1 MNTGYVVAILAGYFG
16 LLYLLSRVSARR
28 ADAATFFIANRQAP
42 WLLVSYG
49 MIGVAIS
56 GITFISVPGQVI
68 NTQFSYMQ
76 MVFGYA
82 IGLLIVAFVF
92 LPVFY
97 RVKAISI
104 YSFLDQRFGPRSH
117 KTAALMFLIAQS
129 ATASFKLFLMASVL
143 QIVLFNDLG
152 MPFWL
157 TVLFTL
163 LLIWLYT
170 YRGGIKTVI
179 LTDAL
184 QTTFLLLALV
194 LSIWA
199 ISRQIDISVGEMYQI
214 MGRQD
219 ISQVF
224 FWAWDD
230 PNNFFKLVLTGILL
244 TVMTNGL
251 DQSVMQKHLT
261 CKDLWSS
268 QKNIS
273 TLAGIL
279 LFVNFLFL
287 FLGGAL
293 YLFSVYAGVQLPELT
308 DNIYPTIA
316 IDHLGLAAST
326 LFLVGIAAAAYSSAD
341 SSLTG
346 LTTSFCIDILNYQ
359 VNDNNRLRQR
369 QLVHLMFT
377 LLIFIIIMGFN
388 EINNES
394 VLYYFIRTSGFI
406 YGPLLSLYLFGF
418 YSKRKVNDLY
428 IPVICILS
436 PLTSLVLDQKSPD
449 WFGGYQ
455 FGYDILLVNSLISF
469 VALYIL
475 SKKYSFF
482 PKP

>member
-1 MNTGYVVAILAGYFG
+1 MSTGYVVAILVGYFG
-16 LLYLLSRVSARR
+16 LLYLISRFSTRK
-28 ADAATFFIANRQAP
+28 ADAATFFIANREAP

-56 GITFISVPGQVI
+56 GITFISVPGQVV

-97 RVKAISI
+97 KVRAISI
-104 YSFLDQRFGPRSH
+104 YTFLEQRFGPRSH
-117 KTAALMFLIAQS
+117 RTAAGLFLIAQT
-129 ATASFKLFLMASVL
+129 ATAAFKLFLMASVL
-143 QIVLFNDLG
+143 QIVLFNPLG

-163 LLIWLYT
+163 LLIWFYT
-170 YRGGIKTVI
+170 FRGGIKTVI

-199 ISRQIDISVGEMYQI
+199 ISSRMEVSIPDMYQQ
-214 MGRQD
+214 MDQQGT
-219 ISQVF
+219 SQIF
-224 FWAWDD
+224 FWGWDD
-230 PNNFFKLVLTGILL
+230 PHNFFKLLLTGVLL

-268 QKNIS
+268 QKNIT
-273 TLAGIL
+273 TLAAIIL
-279 LFVNFLFL
+279 LVNFLFL

-293 YLFSVYAGVQLPELT
+293 YLYSHQAGIELPALT

-316 IDHLGLAAST
+316 IDHLGLAAAT
-326 LFLVGIAAAAYSSAD
+326 FFLVGIAAAAYSSAD

-346 LTTSFCIDILNYQ
+346 LTTSFCIDILGYG
-359 VNDNNRLRQR
+359 VDDEDKTRQR

-377 LLIFIIIMGFN
+377 LLIFMLIMGFN
-388 EINNES
+388 VINNDS

-406 YGPLLSLYLFGF
+406 YGPLLSLYLFGI
-418 YSKRKVNDLY
+418 YSKRNIKDQFV
-428 IPVICILS
+428 PVVCVLS
-436 PLTSLVLDQKSPD
+436 PLVSFILDQKSTD
-449 WFGGYQ
+449 WLWGYE
-455 FGYDILLVNSLISF
+455 FGYDILLVNSLISYLAF
-469 VALYIL
+469 YALSRKHL
-475 SKKYSFF
+475 
-482 PKP
+482 

>member
-1 MNTGYVVAILAGYFG
+1 MSTGYVVAILVGYFG
-16 LLYLLSRVSARR
+16 LLYLISRFSTRK
-28 ADAATFFIANRQAP
+28 ADSTTFFIANREAP

-56 GITFISVPGQVI
+56 GITFISVPGQVV

-97 RVKAISI
+97 RVRAVSI
-104 YSFLDQRFGPRSH
+104 YTFLEQRFGPRSH
-117 KTAALMFLIAQS
+117 RTAASLFLIAQT

-143 QIVLFNDLG
+143 QIVLFNPLG

-163 LLIWLYT
+163 LLIWFYT

-199 ISRQIDISVGEMYQI
+199 VSSQIDLSLGEMFQQ
-214 MGRQD
+214 MDQQGT
-219 ISQVF
+219 SQVF
-224 FWAWDD
+224 FWGWDD
-230 PNNFFKLVLTGILL
+230 PNNFFKLLLTGVLL

-268 QKNIS
+268 QKNIT
-273 TLAGIL
+273 TLAVIIL
-279 LFVNFLFL
+279 LVNFLFL

-293 YLFSVYAGVQLPELT
+293 YLYSSQAGIELPKLT

-316 IDHLGLAAST
+316 IDHLGLAAGT
-326 LFLVGIAAAAYSSAD
+326 FFLVGIAAAAYSSAD

-346 LTTSFCIDILNYQ
+346 LTTSFCIDILGYRIEEE
-359 VNDNNRLRQR
+359 NRTRQR
-369 QLVHLMFT
+369 QLIHLMFT
-377 LLIFIIIMGFN
+377 FLIFILIMGFN
-388 EINNES
+388 NTNNES

-406 YGPLLSLYLFGF
+406 YGPLLSLYLFGI
-418 YSKRKVNDLY
+418 YSVRTIKDKFVP
-428 IPVICILS
+428 IICVLS
-436 PLTSLVLDQKSPD
+436 PLVSFILDQKSTD
-449 WFGGYQ
+449 WLWGYE
-455 FGYDILLVNSLISF
+455 FGYDILLVNSLISYLAF
-469 VALYIL
+469 YIL
-475 SKKYSFF
+475 SGKQVHE
-482 PKP
+482 